1 MTRRSALTLIGAPA
15 FAQKNVQSDWL
26 ELFDG
31 QTLKGWRWA
40 RPGETGSP
48 SWEVRD
54 GLLRGAP
61 GLAKDVYL
69 LTEAEFTDFE
79 LRFEWRCAPKGNS
92 GIKYRV
98 QRYGDSARRIEPT
111 GLEYQI
117 TDDEANPDA
126 LSTPKHC
133 SGAIYDYIAPTKSTP
148 AKAGLWH
155 QGAILARGLHI
166 EHWLDGERVVN
177 VDLDSEAARKEFDQ
191 SNRVES
197 RRILRL
203 QEKRQSPIAL
213 QIHDEEIC
221 FRSIRLKL
229 VA

>member
-1 MTRRSALTLIGAPA
+1 MTRRSALTLFGAPA
-15 FAQKNVQSDWL
+15 FAQTDWQD
-26 ELFDG
+26 LFDG
-31 QTLKGWRWA
+31 QSLKGWRWA

-69 LTEAEFTDFE
+69 LSEAEFTDFE
-79 LRFEWRCAPKGNS
+79 LRFEWRCAHKGNS

-155 QGAILARGLHI
+155 QGSILARGLHI

-177 VDLDSEAARKEFDQ
+177 VDLDSDAARREFDR

-197 RRILRL
+197 RRILRM

-213 QIHDEEIC
+213 QIHDAEIL
-221 FRSIRLKL
+221 FRSIRVKRLS
-229 VA
+229 